1 MLKTLPSDTGK
12 VGDFLDILMSDI
24 KEPKYVESFPRDG
37 FFGDRSNGSFQL
49 ERLAM
54 CNAIEGQ

>member
-1 MLKTLPSDTGK
+1 MNPHYQDIRGSI
-12 VGDFLDILMSDI
+12 GDFLDILMSDI
-24 KEPKYVESFPRDG
+24 KEPKHVESFPRDG

-54 CNAIEGQ
+54 CNAIKGQ